1 MLSFAATRTVMGMD
15 QALQGVKLKVRGTP
29 AFLTARSPD
38 IKTLTS
44 KSTKITC
51 LCRALSLASGAP
63 RHLGLKAILGG

>member
-44 KSTKITC
+44 KSTK
-51 LCRALSLASGAP
+51 
-63 RHLGLKAILGG
+63 